1 VSLSRLD
8 LNLLRVL
15 DTVLSERSVV
25 RAARRLHVTPS
36 AISNALAR
44 LRSALGDPLVI
55 RSGRGIV
62 PTARAAGLASSLKRA
77 LSDLER
83 VVQSDAFDP
92 ATTTRQFTLAMSDA
106 GQIARLPGL
115 TKLLAREMPHCQLR
129 VVGVDTYM
137 SSGGIAGT
145 EVDVAI
151 IAVAEKAPGVYFT
164 PLYREDS
171 VLVAR
176 AGHPLAN
183 AQVTKTEL
191 GKLQH
196 VDVQVAPGRGYRE
209 LARSYARLDIKREVA
224 VVVPSFIAAAA
235 VVAQTDF
242 VATLPE
248 SLIEGLGRRLGLRV
262 LTAPA
267 PRMTTEIKLI
277 WHERTLDDPAMRL
290 FRELV
295 GRVVGRPKDSGL
307 TKKGEVYRRVD

>member
-1 VSLSRLD
+1 MSLSRLD

-44 LRSALGDPLVI
+44 LRSVLGDPLVI

-62 PTARAAGLASSLKRA
+62 PTTRAAELAASLKHA
-77 LSDLER
+77 LGELER
-83 VVQSDAFDP
+83 VVQGDTFDP
-92 ATTTRQFTLAMSDA
+92 TRTTKQFNLAISDA
-106 GQIARLPGL
+106 GQIARLPRL
-115 TKLLAREMPHCQLR
+115 TRLLATEMPHSQLR

-137 SSGGIAGT
+137 SAGGITGT

-151 IAVAEKAPGVYFT
+151 IAVAEKAPGVHFA
-164 PLYREDS
+164 PLYKEES

-176 AGHPLAN
+176 RGHPRAG
-183 AQVTKTEL
+183 AQVTRTEL
-191 GKLQH
+191 GELQH
-196 VDVQVAPGRGYRE
+196 VEVQVAPGRGYRE
-209 LARSYARLDIKREVA
+209 LARSYARLDIKREVV

-248 SLIEGLGRRLGLRV
+248 SLIETLGARFGLRV
-262 LTAPA
+262 LPGPA
-267 PRMTTEIKLI
+267 PKMTSEIKLV
-277 WHERTLDDPAMRL
+277 WHDRTLNDPAMRA
-290 FRELV
+290 FRE
-295 GRVVGRPKDSGL
+295 VVVRALGDR
-307 TKKGEVYRRVD
+307 